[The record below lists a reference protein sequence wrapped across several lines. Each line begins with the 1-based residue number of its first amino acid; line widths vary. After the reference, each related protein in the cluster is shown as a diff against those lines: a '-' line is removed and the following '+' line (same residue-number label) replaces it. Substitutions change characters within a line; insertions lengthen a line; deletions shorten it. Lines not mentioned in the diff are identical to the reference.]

1 MDEFVV
7 AVLAGES
14 QHNPFPVALQVTDV
28 NRNDLPEGYRG
39 QGTGHIRQRR
49 DERRRPRANC
59 RTRRQKSPF
68 VLLGS
73 MNENMPKIIGPRIP
87 RGLET
92 T

>member
-7 AVLAGES
+7 TVLAGES
-14 QHNPFPVALQVTDV
+14 QHNPFPVALQVTGV
-28 NRNDLPEGYRG
+28 NRNDLPDGYRG

-49 DERRRPRANC
+49 DKRRGPRANC
-59 RTRRQKSPF
+59 RTRRQKSTF

-73 MNENMPKIIGPRIP
+73 MKENRCKKIP